1 MKDKQFILSEIRR
14 IATKQNGKPPGLDK
28 FRTEAGI
35 GEHEWRGV
43 YWARWS
49 DALREAGFVPL
60 EFVTGSS
67 ADEIQEILAN
77 LVRKNGKYPTVSE
90 LLIEK
95 RSNQAIPG
103 PKSLANKLGPRSVA
117 IKKLY
122 EYCNSREEYSD
133 VCVILAKQ
141 IEDETPELA
150 NAENGDTNGI
160 AKPTTSGYVYLVKS
174 GKLYKIGCTE
184 NHWRRKSELHK
195 QTAEGIVEVHTIAA
209 IDDPTG
215 IEKYW
220 HGRFKDKRLHGEWF
234 DLSAED
240 VSAFKK
246 RKFM

>member
-1 MKDKQFILSEIRR
+1 MKDKEFILGEIRR
-14 IATKQNGKPPGLDK
+14 TAAFNGGKPLGQRA
-28 FRTEAGI
+28 FTNESGI
-35 GEHEWRGV
+35 AKHEWEGV
-43 YWARWS
+43 HWVRWS
-49 DALREAGFVPL
+49 DALSDAGFSPL
-60 EFVTGSS
+60 EWGKALDEEQMFDELAKLARKYNRFPFLAEIRIGKRTNDQIPSVS
-67 ADEIQEILAN
+67 ALQRRFGQREEMIQR
-77 LVRKNGKYPTVSE
+77 VRD
-90 LLIEK
+90 
-95 RSNQAIPG
+95 
-103 PKSLANKLGPRSVA
+103 
-117 IKKLY
+117 
-122 EYCNSREEYSD
+122 YCGSREEYAD
-133 VCVILAKQ
+133 VFAILDQ
-141 IEDETPELA
+141 ESIITIP
-150 NAENGDTNGI
+150 ENGTAEINNELGKVT
-160 AKPTTSGYVYLVKS
+160 ASGYVYLVKS